1 MERTALLVG
10 ATGLVGNEVVK
21 YLLHSNE
28 YKRVT
33 ILVRG
38 DYPVKTHPKL
48 LVKKVNFDESPF
60 ENVEAVDDI
69 FCCLGTTIK
78 KAKTKENFLKVDFEY
93 PIELAKWGAQ
103 SDVKQYLVVSA
114 MGADSRSR
122 IFYNQVKG
130 KLEDELKRIG
140 LPRIHI
146 FRPSL
151 LLGDRKEFRLG
162 ERVGEY
168 VMKFFSFTLVGPWRK
183 YRAIEA
189 KQVAYAMYKKAVGE
203 LNESYSV
210 YESDDIE
217 KVK

>member
-10 ATGLVGNEVVK
+10 ATGLVGNELVK

-38 DYPVKTHPKL
+38 DYPVKHPNL
-48 LVKKVNFDESPF
+48 VVKKVNFDESPWD
-60 ENVEAVDDI
+60 NLEAVDDI

-78 KAKTKENFLKVDFEY
+78 KAKTKENFLKVDLQY
-93 PIELAKWGAQ
+93 PIELAKWGAENGA
-103 SDVKQYLVVSA
+103 KQYLVVSA
-114 MGADSRSR
+114 MGANSKSK

-130 KLEDELKRIG
+130 KLEEGLKGIG
-140 LPRIHI
+140 LPHVHI

-151 LLGDRKEFRLG
+151 LLGNRNEFRLG
-162 ERVGEY
+162 EKAGEY
-168 VMKFFSFTLVGPWRK
+168 VMKFVFFALVGPWRK

-189 KQVAYAMYKKAVGE
+189 KQVALAMYKKAVGPS
-203 LNESYSV
+203 NKAYTV
-210 YESDDIE
+210 YESDEIE
-217 KVK
+217 RVE